1 MVHENAY
8 KTYEY
13 ISKLA
18 NDMHTLAHSTHQ
30 MGIHTH

>member
-1 MVHENAY
+1 MQF
-8 KTYEY
+8 
-13 ISKLA
+13 ISSLTER